1 MMTYTDPSPST
12 QPVPSAEP
20 PRKKHTLRKWL
31 LISTAAFAA
40 IIAAV
45 VTLSLVFGA
54 AVDST
59 QRHAAAASSAPA
71 TTAPPDT
78 APAAEPAP
86 TPEGPA
92 QLAAGE
98 SGTVTQDGQDAATV
112 TVTSVTVTTRPA
124 DPEFG
129 SHPANGYYVIARV
142 TVTAD
147 PAFTEGF
154 DAYTGDF
161 YALAR
166 GQHYDEGNGNSYSA
180 LSDSQMNSQL
190 SFTSLAAGETS
201 RGLLVFDVPAAHGQ
215 IVYAPNYDGQPLA
228 EWKY

>member
-12 QPVPSAEP
+12 QPVQPAEP
-20 PRKKHTLRKWL
+20 PRKRHPFRKWL

-40 IIAAV
+40 IIAAA
-45 VTLSLVFGA
+45 VTLSLVLGA
-54 AVDST
+54 AADST
-59 QRHAAAASSAPA
+59 QRHAAAAPSTSAPA
-71 TTAPPDT
+71 
-78 APAAEPAP
+78 APADTTPATEPPPA
-86 TPEGPA
+86 PEGPA
-92 QLAAGE
+92 QLAAGAPA
-98 SGTVTQDGQDAATV
+98 TVTQDGQDAATI

-129 SHPANGYYVIARV
+129 DHPANGYYVIARV

-147 PAFTEGF
+147 PAFTGGF

-180 LSDSQMNSQL
+180 LSDSQMNSEL
-190 SFTSLAAGETS
+190 SFTNLAAGETS
-201 RGLLVFDVPAAHGQ
+201 RGLLVVDVPAAHGQ

-228 EWKY
+228 EWSY